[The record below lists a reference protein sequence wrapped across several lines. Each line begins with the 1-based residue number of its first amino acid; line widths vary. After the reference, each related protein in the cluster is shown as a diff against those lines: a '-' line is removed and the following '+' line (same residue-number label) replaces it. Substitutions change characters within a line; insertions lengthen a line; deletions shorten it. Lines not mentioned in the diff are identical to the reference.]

1 MFIFSI
7 IKEILLKW
15 LVVGGKFIT
24 ITKKKKKQKLAGT
37 IYNAHTHRKS
47 WTTIMFFF

>member
-15 LVVGGKFIT
+15 LVVGEKFIT
-24 ITKKKKKQKLAGT
+24 ITKKKTKIGGHNL
-37 IYNAHTHRKS
+37 
-47 WTTIMFFF
+47 

>member
-24 ITKKKKKQKLAGT
+24 ITKKTKKTKIGGHNL
-37 IYNAHTHRKS
+37 
-47 WTTIMFFF
+47 

>member
-15 LVVGGKFIT
+15 LVVGGNLLQLQ
-24 ITKKKKKQKLAGT
+24 KKKKNKNWRAQ
-37 IYNAHTHRKS
+37 S
-47 WTTIMFFF
+47 IMHILIGNRGQP

>member
-24 ITKKKKKQKLAGT
+24 ITKKKKKKNWRAQ
-37 IYNAHTHRKS
+37 S
-47 WTTIMFFF
+47 IMHILIGNRGQP

>member
-24 ITKKKKKQKLAGT
+24 ITKKKKQKLAGT

-47 WTTIMFFF
+47 STTIMFFF

>member
-15 LVVGGKFIT
+15 LVVGVKFIT
-24 ITKKKKKQKLAGT
+24 ITNKNKNWRAQ
-37 IYNAHTHRKS
+37 S
-47 WTTIMFFF
+47 IMHILIGNRGQP

>member
-15 LVVGGKFIT
+15 LVVGGNLLQLQ
-24 ITKKKKKQKLAGT
+24 KKKTKIGGHNL
-37 IYNAHTHRKS
+37 
-47 WTTIMFFF
+47 

>member
-15 LVVGGKFIT
+15 LVVGGNLLQLQ
-24 ITKKKKKQKLAGT
+24 KKKKQKLAGT